1 MKPLLLALFF
11 SFTGTSLFAQS
22 FELQILGITQDA
34 GYPQAGC
41 DMECCGSVKPEYV
54 SSVAI
59 HEGNKFWLIDATPD
73 FTAQIAM
80 AQSSFPESELAGIFL
95 THAHIGH
102 YTGLIYLGL
111 EAMNTKDLPVYCLPR
126 MADFLRTNGPWKQLV
141 ELENIKIIELQAN
154 TGTSLGSYV
163 SITAIEVSH
172 RDEYSE
178 TAAFLVASKKKK
190 ALYLPDIDKWEK
202 WNMTLEGYLSI
213 VDIALVDGTFFNAD
227 ELPNRNIKEVP
238 HPLVSETMV
247 RLKDEKPANKSKI
260 YFMHFNHTN
269 PLLKESTEKALVEKE
284 GFKIAKTGILL

>member
-1 MKPLLLALFF
+1 MKSLLLALFL
-11 SFTGTSLFAQS
+11 SFTVSSLFAQS

-41 DMECCGSVKPEYV
+41 DMECCENAKHEYV
-54 SSVAI
+54 SSAAI
-59 HEGNKFWLIDATPD
+59 HEGNKFWIIDATPD
-73 FTAQIAM
+73 FTAQLAL

-102 YTGLIYLGL
+102 YTGLMYLGR
-111 EAMNTKDLPVYCLPR
+111 EAMNTKNLPVYCLPR

-163 SITAIEVSH
+163 SITAIEVPH

-260 YFMHFNHTN
+260 YFTHFNHTN

-284 GFKIAKTGILL
+284 GFKIAKTGMLL